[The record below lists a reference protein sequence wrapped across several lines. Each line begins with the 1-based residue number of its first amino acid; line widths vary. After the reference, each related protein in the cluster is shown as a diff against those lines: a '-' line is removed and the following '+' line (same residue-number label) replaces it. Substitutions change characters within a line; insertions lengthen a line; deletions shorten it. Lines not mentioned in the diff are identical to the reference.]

1 MSIFVGILIFCAG
14 LCAGMSLLALA
25 ISIMNREEVID
36 CGESEDWI
44 AGGD

>member
-25 ISIMNREEVID
+25 ISIMNREEAWHD
-36 CGESEDWI
+36 GESEDW
-44 AGGD
+44 AVGGD